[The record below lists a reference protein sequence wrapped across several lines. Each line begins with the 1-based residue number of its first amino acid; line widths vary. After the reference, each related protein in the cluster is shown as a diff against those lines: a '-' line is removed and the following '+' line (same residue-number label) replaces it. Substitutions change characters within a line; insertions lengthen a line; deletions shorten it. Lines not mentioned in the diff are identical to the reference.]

1 MDFAVIQMMRSPWFI
16 IADDFTGS
24 GDSAVQFRSEGSP
37 ARLAIKP
44 EVAAPQASLSSAIV
58 VNTDTRYLSPQKSYD
73 SVRIMAEFL
82 AHSGARHFFKKIDST
97 MRGHIEDEVA
107 AVMDGAGFSRALVCP
122 AAPRNGRTVV
132 DGLCLVDGKPIDSP
146 ASARDP
152 FTPVSRAKV
161 SAHFERRFSGHIA
174 DLPLSTVRKGAS
186 ELLKAIDEAPG
197 FIRLFT
203 VDAATLSDLAIIA
216 SVVDAQGLLLAGSSG
231 LAEAVARRENSFK
244 TGSGG
249 HSGVV
254 RLLLGR
260 IAFFVGSVTSTSSA
274 QCARLAE
281 SDNVLRLVV
290 NGRAAANDPE
300 AEMGRMLDLLRQSPA
315 GKALLIHTDSIE
327 PGTSDEGIK
336 AMGSLISQFLGNLAL
351 ATSHERNLGFL
362 FAMGGD
368 TAARV
373 AAALGADYI
382 DFTDELLPGL
392 PYGYFESNTLGRR
405 LYFASKSGGFG
416 SADALLEVLARVAT
430 KRSLSHE
437 SLFHSVPLPRHL
449 WGGFD
454 D

>member
-1 MDFAVIQMMRSPWFI
+1 
-16 IADDFTGS
+16 
-24 GDSAVQFRSEGSP
+24 
-37 ARLAIKP
+37 
-44 EVAAPQASLSSAIV
+44 
-58 VNTDTRYLSPQKSYD
+58 
-73 SVRIMAEFL
+73 
-82 AHSGARHFFKKIDST
+82 
-97 MRGHIEDEVA
+97 
-107 AVMDGAGFSRALVCP
+107 
-122 AAPRNGRTVV
+122 
-132 DGLCLVDGKPIDSP
+132 
-146 ASARDP
+146 
-152 FTPVSRAKV
+152 VSQAKV

-260 IAFFVGSVTSTSSA
+260 IAFFVGSVTSTSAA